1 MISPRVLCIALV
13 SRSARLASLM
23 VALLLLTPLPSQAQG
38 TSASAAWPQR
48 PVRIVVPW
56 PAAGAIDILAR
67 AMAERLGQRWGQP
80 VLVENRVGAA
90 SIIGADV
97 VAKAPADGYTLMVT
111 TEATVTSNLHLY
123 KRLPYDPVR
132 DLAPVTQLINLPQLL
147 VVSSTPA
154 GGGSPGASSGGSPG
168 GSPGASPG
176 ASLTTATN
184 LQQLV
189 SEARAR
195 PLNYASW
202 GAGSQPHLLFEAL
215 KAQTGVAIT
224 HVPYKG
230 PADVVRAIG
239 AGEVQMSLA
248 SAATWTGLIRAG
260 RARALAVT
268 RSERLPLLPEV
279 PTLREAGFADIDPN
293 AWMGLFATGG
303 TPRELIQRLRAEV
316 VTVFADTEFRERQ
329 LLSRGLDPVLST
341 PEEFAAFIQR
351 DIAFKARLI
360 KLSGATAE

>member
-1 MISPRVLCIALV
+1 MISRRSLRNVPDCRSVPLLGMLIVVLTTWSSI
-13 SRSARLASLM
+13 SL
-23 VALLLLTPLPSQAQG
+23 AQG
-38 TSASAAWPQR
+38 TPASAAWPQR

-67 AMAERLGQRWGQP
+67 AMAERLGQRWSQP

-154 GGGSPGASSGGSPG
+154 GGGNPGAG
-168 GSPGASPG
+168 
-176 ASLTTATN
+176 LTTATS

-189 SEARAR
+189 SEARTR

-268 RSERLPLLPEV
+268 RSERLP
-279 PTLREAGFADIDPN
+279 
-293 AWMGLFATGG
+293 
-303 TPRELIQRLRAEV
+303 RELIQRLRAEV
-316 VTVFADTEFRERQ
+316 LTIFADAEFRERQ
-329 LLSRGLDPVLST
+329 LISRGLDPVLST

>member
-1 MISPRVLCIALV
+1 MPLFSRSLWLV
-13 SRSARLASLM
+13 SVLF
-23 VALLLLTPLPSQAQG
+23 ALLSPITSQAQG
-38 TSASAAWPQR
+38 TPASALWPQR

-154 GGGSPGASSGGSPG
+154 GGGSPGG
-168 GSPGASPG
+168 SPG

-316 VTVFADTEFRERQ
+316 VTIFADAEFRERQ
-329 LLSRGLDPVLST
+329 LLARGLDPVLST

>member
-1 MISPRVLCIALV
+1 MISRKSLRNVADCGSVPLLGMLIVVLTTW
-13 SRSARLASLM
+13 SSMSL
-23 VALLLLTPLPSQAQG
+23 AQG
-38 TSASAAWPQR
+38 TPASAVWPQR

-56 PAAGAIDILAR
+56 PAAGVIDILAR
-67 AMAERLGQRWGQP
+67 AMAERLGQRWSQP

-154 GGGSPGASSGGSPG
+154 GSGNPGAG
-168 GSPGASPG
+168 
-176 ASLTTATN
+176 LTTATSV
-184 LQQLV
+184 QQLV

-279 PTLREAGFADIDPN
+279 PTLREAGFGDIDPN

-316 VTVFADTEFRERQ
+316 VTIFADTEFRERQ

>member
-1 MISPRVLCIALV
+1 
-13 SRSARLASLM
+13 
-23 VALLLLTPLPSQAQG
+23 
-38 TSASAAWPQR
+38 
-48 PVRIVVPW
+48 
-56 PAAGAIDILAR
+56 
-67 AMAERLGQRWGQP
+67 
-80 VLVENRVGAA
+80 
-90 SIIGADV
+90 
-97 VAKAPADGYTLMVT
+97 
-111 TEATVTSNLHLY
+111 
-123 KRLPYDPVR
+123 
-132 DLAPVTQLINLPQLL
+132 

-154 GGGSPGASSGGSPG
+154 GSGN
-168 GSPGASPG
+168 PG
-176 ASLTTATN
+176 ASLTTAGS

-316 VTVFADTEFRERQ
+316 VTIFADAEFRERQ
-329 LLSRGLDPVLST
+329 LLARGLDPVLST

>member
-1 MISPRVLCIALV
+1 MISPRALCIAMV
-13 SRSARLASLM
+13 SQSARLASLM
-23 VALLLLTPLPSQAQG
+23 VALLLLSPLPSQAQG

-97 VAKAPADGYTLMVT
+97 VAKALADGYTLMVT

-154 GGGSPGASSGGSPG
+154 GSGN
-168 GSPGASPG
+168 PG
-176 ASLTTATN
+176 ASLTTAGS

-316 VTVFADTEFRERQ
+316 VTIFADAEFRERQ
-329 LLSRGLDPVLST
+329 LLARGLDPVLST

>member
-1 MISPRVLCIALV
+1 M
-13 SRSARLASLM
+13 SLM
-23 VALLLLTPLPSQAQG
+23 FALLMLSPMTGQAQG
-38 TSASAAWPQR
+38 ASANAAWPQR

-111 TEATVTSNLHLY
+111 TEATITSNLHLY

-147 VVSSTPA
+147 VVSSAPA
-154 GGGSPGASSGGSPG
+154 GGGSPGASPG
-168 GSPGASPG
+168 GSPGVSPG
-176 ASLTTATN
+176 VSLTTATT

-268 RSERLPLLPEV
+268 RSERLSLLPEV
-279 PTLREAGFADIDPN
+279 PTLRETGFADIDPN

-316 VTVFADTEFRERQ
+316 VTVFADAEFRERQ

>member
-1 MISPRVLCIALV
+1 MISPRAFCIALV
-13 SRSARLASLM
+13 NPSARLVRLM
-23 VALLLLTPLPSQAQG
+23 FALLLLSPLPSQAQG
-38 TSASAAWPQR
+38 TPANAAWPQR

-154 GGGSPGASSGGSPG
+154 GGGSPG
-168 GSPGASPG
+168 GSPGASQ
-176 ASLTTATN
+176 TTATS

-316 VTVFADTEFRERQ
+316 VTIFADAEFRERQ